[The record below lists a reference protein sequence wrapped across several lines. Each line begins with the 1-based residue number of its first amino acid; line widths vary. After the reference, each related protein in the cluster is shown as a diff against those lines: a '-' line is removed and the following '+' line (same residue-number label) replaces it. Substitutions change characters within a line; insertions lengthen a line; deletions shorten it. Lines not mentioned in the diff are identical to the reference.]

1 MAFPSFSNEALQRK
15 AQVETAPILKGKQSL
30 LDYIDHQRIP
40 GVSIAVIN
48 DYEIEWAEGYGVR
61 ETGQPDAVTSETL
74 FQACSIS
81 KAVTAIAALR
91 LVERGQLDLDSD
103 INTFLTSW
111 KVPPQKKG
119 ADQPAVTLRQLLSH
133 TAGMSVAWY
142 PGYHREQDIPTLYE
156 VLESSYVSNTPE
168 VRITTTPGE
177 SFRYSGGGYC
187 VVQQALVDVT
197 RKPFPELMRELVFEP
212 VEMQRSTYEQPLPA
226 EKWHRAATAH
236 RPGGKPVPGKWHIY
250 PEMAAAGLWTT
261 PTDLARLALDLQC
274 AEAGKPSRLL
284 SLRMVNELLTPQ
296 SKAGERGMIGLGVF
310 IHGKGNYARFGHA
323 GDNAGF
329 NCQWLS
335 LVHKGQGCV
344 IMTNS
349 DEGWLITD
357 KLPRIIAQVYEWP
370 DISAK
375 NEKSGSKN
383 IASKENFL

>member
-1 MAFPSFSNEALQRK
+1 MEFPSLSNEVSQRK
-15 AQVETAPILKGKQSL
+15 AQVETLPIHKGKQSL
-30 LDYIDHQRIP
+30 LDCIAKQRIP
-40 GVSIAVIN
+40 GVSIAIIN
-48 DYEIEWAEGYGVR
+48 DYQIEWAEGYGVR
-61 ETGQPDAVTSETL
+61 EMGQPDAINTETL

-81 KAVTAIAALR
+81 KAVTAVAALR
-91 LVERGQLDLDSD
+91 LVERGQFDLDSD
-103 INTFLTSW
+103 TNAFLTSW

-119 ADQPAVTLRQLLSH
+119 VSQPAVTLRQLLSH
-133 TAGMSVAWY
+133 TAGISVAWY

-156 VLESSYVSNTPE
+156 VLESAYVSNTPE
-168 VRITTTPGE
+168 VRVTTTPGE

-187 VVQQALVDVT
+187 VVQQALMDVMQ
-197 RKPFPELMRELVFEP
+197 KPFPELMRELVFEP
-212 VEMQRSTYEQPLPA
+212 VEMQESTYEQPLPS

-236 RPGGKPVPGKWHIY
+236 RPGGKSVPGKWHIY

-261 PTDLARLALDLQC
+261 PTDLARFALDLQC
-274 AEAGKPSRLL
+274 AQAGMPSRLL
-284 SLRMVNELLTPQ
+284 SQRMVNELLTPQ
-296 SKAGERGMIGLGVF
+296 TSADKRGKIGLGVF

-329 NCQWLS
+329 NCQWIS

-370 DISAK
+370 DRATED
-375 NEKSGSKN
+375 EKPSS
-383 IASKENFL
+383 

>member
-1 MAFPSFSNEALQRK
+1 MEFPSLSNEALQRK

-30 LDYIDHQRIP
+30 LDYIAKQRIP
-40 GVSIAVIN
+40 GVSIAIIN
-48 DYEIEWAEGYGVR
+48 DYQIEWAEGYGVR
-61 ETGQPDAVTSETL
+61 EMGQPDAVNTGTL

-81 KAVTAIAALR
+81 KAVTAVAALR
-91 LVERGQLDLDSD
+91 LVEQGQLDLDSD

-111 KVPPQKKG
+111 KVPSQKKG
-119 ADQPAVTLRQLLSH
+119 VGQPAVTLRQLLSH

-168 VRITTTPGE
+168 VRVTATPGE

-187 VVQQALVDVT
+187 VVQQALMDVT

-212 VEMQRSTYEQPLPA
+212 VEMQQSTYEQPLPS
-226 EKWHRAATAH
+226 EKWQRAATAH

-261 PTDLARLALDLQC
+261 PTDLARLALDLQR
-274 AEAGKPSRLL
+274 AEAGMPSYLL
-284 SLRMVNELLTPQ
+284 SHQMVKELLTPQ
-296 SKAGERGMIGLGVF
+296 TSAGERGKIGLGVF
-310 IHGKGNYARFGHA
+310 IHGAGKNARFGHS

-357 KLPRIIAQVYEWP
+357 KLPRIIAQVYGWP
-370 DISAK
+370 DRATED
-375 NEKSGSKN
+375 EKPSS
-383 IASKENFL
+383 